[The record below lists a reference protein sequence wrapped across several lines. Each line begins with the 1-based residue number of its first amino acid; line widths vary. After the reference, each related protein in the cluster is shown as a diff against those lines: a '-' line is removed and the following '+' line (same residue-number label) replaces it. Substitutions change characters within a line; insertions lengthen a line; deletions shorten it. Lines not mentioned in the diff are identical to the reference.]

1 VPILNY
7 TTSVE
12 AAKSI
17 GEITGILSR
26 FGARQIL
33 TDYDDNGNV
42 SGIAFTI
49 LIEGAPLNIR
59 LPCNVEGVFDALYKA
74 KGVPNR
80 SKTRL
85 QARRVA
91 WRILKDWLEAQLA
104 LFQVGQAEMAQVLMP
119 YAIDAEGRTAYSMF
133 KDSHVRQLK
142 AAPDNVVEGN
152 FLGEAAVNE

>member
-1 VPILNY
+1 MPILNY
-7 TTSVE
+7 TTSIE

-49 LIEGAPLNIR
+49 LIDGMLLSIR
-59 LPCNVEGVFDALYKA
+59 LPCNVDGVFENLRTV
-74 KGVPNR
+74 KGVPR
-80 SKTRL
+80 RLITRL

-91 WRILKDWLEAQLA
+91 WRILKAWLEAQFA
-104 LFQVGQAEMAQVLMP
+104 LYQVGQAE
-119 YAIDAEGRTAYSMF
+119 IG
-133 KDSHVRQLK
+133 
-142 AAPDNVVEGN
+142 
-152 FLGEAAVNE
+152 